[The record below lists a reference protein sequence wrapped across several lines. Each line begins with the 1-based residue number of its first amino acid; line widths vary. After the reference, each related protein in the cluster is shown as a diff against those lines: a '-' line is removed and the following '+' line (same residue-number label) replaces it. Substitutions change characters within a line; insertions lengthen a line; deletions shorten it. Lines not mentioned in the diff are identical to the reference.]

1 MSLEIPLAFM
11 ASLTVGL
18 EPGALLTTLAI
29 MAVAGY
35 LHTVSGFGL
44 GMIVM
49 GAAGGFGVASVPVLA
64 AVVSLVTLVN
74 SAVALPGGWHDLG
87 WRRVTA
93 LTVGIV
99 PFIMV
104 GVWALSWLSATFT
117 VLLTLLLGT
126 LVLYGG
132 ISIGLHPRPRHQV
145 SASWTFAVSGAL
157 TGLCGGLFGV
167 PGPPVIYHCYR
178 QPLPMDT
185 IRLLLILCF
194 GITSGVRTLFVASQG
209 NLTMDVWGLALWSMP
224 VVALVTW
231 LGRRYPPPCSAKVMR
246 QAAMLT
252 LIGLGA
258 AIMLKSILSLVAR

>member
-1 MSLEIPLAFM
+1 MDAMM
-11 ASLTVGL
+11 AGI
-18 EPGALLTTLAI
+18 EPGALLGTLVI

-49 GAAGGFGVASVPVLA
+49 GVAGGLGVASIPALA

-74 SAVALPGGWHDLG
+74 SAVALPGGWRGLG
-87 WRRVTA
+87 GPRVAA
-93 LTVGIV
+93 LTAGIV
-99 PFIMV
+99 PCIV
-104 GVWALSWLSATFT
+104 LGVWALSWLSVTSS
-117 VLLTLLLGT
+117 VLLTLLLGA

-132 ISIGLHPRPRHQV
+132 ISIGLHPHPRGRV
-145 SASWTFAVSGAL
+145 SASWTFVISGAL

-178 QPLPMDT
+178 QPLALDT

-194 GITSGVRTLFVASQG
+194 AITSGVRTVFVASQG
-209 NLTMDVWGLALWSMP
+209 GLTADVWGLAIWSMP
-224 VVALVTW
+224 VVGLATW
-231 LGRRYPPPCSAKVMR
+231 LGRRYPPPCSAAVMR
-246 QAAMLT
+246 RVAMLT

-258 AIMLKSILSLVAR
+258 AILFKGALSLVSA